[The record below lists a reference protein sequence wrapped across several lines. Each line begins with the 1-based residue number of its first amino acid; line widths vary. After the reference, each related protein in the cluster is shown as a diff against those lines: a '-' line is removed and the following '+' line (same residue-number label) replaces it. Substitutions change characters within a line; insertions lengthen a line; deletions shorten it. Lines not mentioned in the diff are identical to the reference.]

1 MAHNNRSKNIAFR
14 VDKEVFDFMHERAC
28 EMNVTPGLWARGLVI
43 AERHRPHSETVE
55 ELQAIKK
62 QLQNLATAIEKL
74 RIIQSRSLYL
84 VLTHIGKMDPEKANS
99 ISTSRLLD

>member
-14 VDKEVFDFMHERAC
+14 VDKEVFDFMHDRAC

-55 ELQAIKK
+55 ELQAVKK
-62 QLQNLATAIEKL
+62 QLQNLATTIEKI
-74 RIIQSRSLYL
+74 RINQSRSLYL
-84 VLTHIGKMDPEKANS
+84 VLTHIGKMDPEKANA
-99 ISTSRLLD
+99 IATSKLLD